1 MELFLGEKDLNG
13 GFCQRSRRA
22 QITSEAVVPAG
33 RQRTKVVR
41 KKEGRVT
48 VCPSGAWGEGV
59 GHPKGMSHLFP

>member
-1 MELFLGEKDLNG
+1 MELFLGEKNLNG

-41 KKEGRVT
+41 KKEGWVN
-48 VCPSGAWGEGV
+48 VCPLGAWDE
-59 GHPKGMSHLFP
+59 